1 MPMCRKEIIIK
12 SERSWFDLGFSEI
25 FSFKD
30 LFILLI
36 RRDFVTSYKQ
46 TILGPFWVVI
56 QALAGSAIFT
66 VIFSNIAG
74 IPTDGHP
81 AFLFY
86 LCGNMA
92 WQYFAQ
98 VFGLGSNALQS
109 NIGLFSK
116 VYFPRLIPPLTQAFN
131 SLFKFYYSAN
141 CIVTCNLDILFIK
154 PSFRNMPIT
163 VYFSFTSTVTSICN
177 AGLRNWIYHFGN
189 IC

>member
-1 MPMCRKEIIIK
+1 MPICRKEIIIK

-74 IPTDGHP
+74 
-81 AFLFY
+81 
-86 LCGNMA
+86 M
-92 WQYFAQ
+92 W
-98 VFGLGSNALQS
+98 
-109 NIGLFSK
+109 
-116 VYFPRLIPPLTQAFN
+116 
-131 SLFKFYYSAN
+131 
-141 CIVTCNLDILFIK
+141 
-154 PSFRNMPIT
+154 
-163 VYFSFTSTVTSICN
+163 
-177 AGLRNWIYHFGN
+177 
-189 IC
+189 